1 MPRVRPWMALGLG
14 LLVILGV
21 TAMGDLSEVA
31 AHMGR
36 WPLGVLVG
44 VFGLSLVGYGV
55 RTVRWMLYLGRL
67 NIALPMGESVH
78 IFLCGLVGSITPAK
92 VGEVLKSFL
101 IERSHGIPIARTAPI
116 VLAERVG
123 DLLALVLL
131 AGAGVLSTGLGLE
144 VVLVAGALA
153 AAVVLAAVWPA
164 VGRWTVRALG
174 RIPGLGRLAPSLEE
188 ARVATQELFG
198 TWTLVC
204 GVGLSLIAWSCEALG
219 TWWLI
224 TSLPGAEASLPE
236 ATFVFATSTVAGA
249 LTFLPGGLL
258 ATEGSM
264 VGLLHGGLGLT
275 PDLASAGAI
284 TLMVRASTLWFG
296 VALGGIA
303 LSTYTRRRLRTDGH
317 RQTGGS
323 PPEDWET

>member
-1 MPRVRPWMALGLG
+1 MALALG
-14 LLVILGV
+14 LLVVVGMA
-21 TAMGDLSEVA
+21 AMGDISEVA

-36 WPLGVLVG
+36 WPLGVLAG
-44 VFGLSLVGYGV
+44 VLGLSLIGYGV
-55 RTVRWMLYLGRL
+55 RAARWMLYLGRL
-67 NIALPMGESVH
+67 NIELPLGESVH

-101 IERSHGIPIARTAPI
+101 IESGHGIPIARTAPI

-164 VGRWTVRALG
+164 VGRMAVRVLA
-174 RIPGLGRLAPSLEE
+174 RIPGLGRMAPALEQ

-198 TWTLVC
+198 TWTLLC
-204 GVGLSLIAWSCEALG
+204 GVGLSVLAWSCEALG

-224 TSLPGAEASLPE
+224 TSLPGSDGSLAE

-249 LTFLPGGLL
+249 LTLLPGGLL

-264 VGLLHGGLGLT
+264 VSLLHGGLGLA

-303 LSTYTRRRLRTDGH
+303 LSTYTRRRPGEGG
-317 RQTGGS
+317 QGGS
-323 PPEDWET
+323 PPEGSTT